1 MTSLYDAA
9 DDILIVTD
17 AMTVKEDVERVE
29 DVEDSEKD
37 TSCDLSWITQFEF
50 TDQHYKD
57 FYAEDITFV
66 KFTAIYID
74 NLSNII
80 RTVQDTV
87 FLSIPNVIERDELMH
102 IIKSYS
108 ILDHTKYSILGILKY
123 NITLSPHNLK
133 SFLHHKTNTL
143 KLGEEYLTPIH
154 NINTIMFDKTINIFQ
169 DINDL
174 VVIFYNPTIGK
185 RYSHS
190 ITKRIHIS
198 KLNKTTRKN
207 MPVHKH

>member
-1 MTSLYDAA
+1 MSSLNANPP
-9 DDILIVTD
+9 ITTD
-17 AMTVKEDVERVE
+17 A
-29 DVEDSEKD
+29 SLKD
-37 TSCDLSWITQFEF
+37 TDDLEDDAINRDLSWVTQFEI

-57 FYAEDITFV
+57 FYAEDITFI

-74 NLSNII
+74 HSSNII
-80 RTVQDTV
+80 RTVQDTI
-87 FLSIPNVIERDELMH
+87 FLSIPNILSRDELMH

-108 ILDHTKYSILGILKY
+108 ILDHTKYSVLGILKY

-133 SFLHHKTNTL
+133 SFLHHKTSAL
-143 KLGEEYLTPIH
+143 QLGEEYLTTVHKID
-154 NINTIMFDKTINIFQ
+154 TIMFDKTINIFQ

-185 RYSHS
+185 RYSQS
-190 ITKRIHIS
+190 ITKRIRIS

-207 MPVHKH
+207 IPMPIYKSVLT